1 LEGVRGRRRAR
12 SAQRQRRC
20 SEQPLLV
27 CFSRYAHRS
36 WCADPWLRVGPL
48 SRAVASSSS
57 QSSFHSSA
65 VVQVASFRRRKA
77 RAVQKG
83 NLAKRAERER
93 LAEAQRP
100 HVVVGHRPGD
110 DAKWANCDLAKVI
123 ITEEDL
129 EATEVVDYPLGS
141 VTMSKHLNYGVGERE
156 KELLF
161 DTLPQLSAF
170 HSVASPS
177 SLGNQEDISATKLQQ
192 QHEEAIPIERFKTRM
207 LARVIS
213 LKNANAKGIA
223 FENRRRIIGAFSEPS
238 NPHDPGR
245 PEVQGVFLST
255 GTYERTNA

>member
-1 LEGVRGRRRAR
+1 MLRTTVTR
-12 SAQRQRRC
+12 S
-20 SEQPLLV
+20 
-27 CFSRYAHRS
+27 
-36 WCADPWLRVGPL
+36 L

-65 VVQVASFRRRKA
+65 VIQVASFRRRRA
-77 RAVQKG
+77 RAVQKE
-83 NLAKRAERER
+83 NLTKRAEREK

-100 HVVVGHRPGD
+100 HVVVGHRLGD
-110 DAKWANCDLAKVI
+110 ETKWTNCDLAKVI
-123 ITEEDL
+123 ITEKDL

-141 VTMSKHLNYGVGERE
+141 VTMSKYLNYGVGERE

-161 DTLPQLSAF
+161 DSLPQLSAL
-170 HSVASPS
+170 HSVASAS
-177 SLGNQEDISATKLQQ
+177 SLGDQGNVSATKLQQ
-192 QHEEAIPIERFKTRM
+192 QHDEAIPIERFKARM

-245 PEVQGVFLST
+245 PEVQGAFPSSNPETYKFLTCNPQPLS
-255 GTYERTNA
+255 